1 MESPIQKMSK
11 PAAPPK
17 KIIISASRRTD
28 IPAFYMDWF
37 MQGIDDGYFE
47 VTNPFN
53 HRVST
58 VMATP
63 EHLHTIV
70 FWSKD
75 FRPFLEGGYG
85 ETLRQMGYHLF
96 FNFTVNSESSWLEP
110 RIPPL
115 KDRIETLKRL
125 ADRFGPDSISWRFDP
140 ICFFRPPDGPD
151 IDNLSDFIQIAE
163 CMGESGIN
171 RCITSFMGHYP
182 KIKKRMASVPG
193 FIFCDPPL
201 AEKVRVIQWMESI
214 LSRHKISL
222 YTCCE
227 KEVTTALSADSGIQP
242 SQCIPGRLLT
252 DLFGGNISL
261 RKDAGQRV
269 KQGCGCTVS
278 SDIGSYHR
286 QPCRHNCLF
295 CYANPSSTVSRPIKN
310 TRISCKSAP
319 SSSPIR

>member
-1 MESPIQKMSK
+1 MGSTIQKMSK
-11 PAAPPK
+11 PAAPSK

-63 EHLHTIV
+63 EHVHTIV

-75 FRPFLEGGYG
+75 FRPFLDGGYG

-96 FNFTVNSESSWLEP
+96 FNFTVNAESPWLEP
-110 RIPPL
+110 HIPPL
-115 KDRIETLKRL
+115 PERL
-125 ADRFGPDSISWRFDP
+125 QALTAFADRFGPETISWRFDP
-140 ICFFRPPDGPD
+140 ICFFRPPGGPD
-151 IDNLSDFIQIAE
+151 TDNLSDFQAIAKV
-163 CMGESGIN
+163 MGDSGIT
-171 RCITSFMGHYP
+171 RCITSFMDHYP
-182 KIKKRMASVPG
+182 KIQKRLAALPG
-193 FIFCDPPL
+193 FAFHDPPL
-201 AEKVRVIQWMESI
+201 EEKVRVLEWLAQVLKPYRIN
-214 LSRHKISL
+214 L

-227 KEVTTALSADSGIQP
+227 KEVMAALPEDSTIQS

-252 DLFGGNISL
+252 DLFGRDISL

-310 TRISCKSAP
+310 TRISCKSAL